1 MPDKT
6 IPCSRHSITEK
17 IPSCMPNVTVVYPSP
32 SPSAPPDSFPNSTI
46 MPPGSIPGK
55 ALTKICFF
63 ISFSDHPLII
73 AITTENPARTSN
85 SQREICFFLISC
97 MLIQISSPSVT
108 THCIPYTTVLFPF
121 NHSNIRLK
129 AVFYLFCSYA
139 SDNRL
144 SLRELPIV

>member
-1 MPDKT
+1 MNLLKN
-6 IPCSRHSITEK
+6 IAVAFSMYSK
-17 IPSCMPNVTVVYPSP
+17 IPMPQFAWTKENMRY
-32 SPSAPPDSFPNSTI
+32 
-46 MPPGSIPGK
+46 
-55 ALTKICFF
+55 AL
-63 ISFSDHPLII
+63 
-73 AITTENPARTSN
+73 
-85 SQREICFFLISC
+85 CFFLISC